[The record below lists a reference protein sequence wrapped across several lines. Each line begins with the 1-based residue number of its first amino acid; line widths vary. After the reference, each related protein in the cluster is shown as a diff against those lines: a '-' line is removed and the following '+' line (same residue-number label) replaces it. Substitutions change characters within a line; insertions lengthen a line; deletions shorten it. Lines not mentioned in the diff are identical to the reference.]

1 MTAPGGSVRPEWW
14 PKRPNLSYTTDD
26 DYIEAQRQMAER
38 VMAKAM
44 IERMRSGLQT
54 AKNLGL
60 TGDDA
65 LNYMA
70 QELRSIEMEALE

>member
-1 MTAPGGSVRPEWW
+1 
-14 PKRPNLSYTTDD
+14 
-26 DYIEAQRQMAER
+26 
-38 VMAKAM
+38 MAKAM